1 MKTLVV
7 DIGGSN
13 IKLLA
18 EGQSDPVKIPS
29 GPDMTAELMTKQVLN
44 STSAWKYDRI
54 SIGYPGPVH
63 DNKPTLEPHNLGK
76 GWIDFNYQK
85 SFGKPVRMINDAAM
99 QALGC
104 YHGGRMLFLG
114 VGTGLGSA
122 LVIEGSK
129 GSGQKGGIV
138 QPMELAHLPY
148 RKGRTY
154 EDYVGRRGL
163 ERLGRKRWQKYVID
177 VIQRLSAA
185 LVVDYVSLGGGNAKL
200 LKSLPDKVEVGAN
213 GNAFLGGYKLWDND
227 SFR

>member
-1 MKTLVV
+1 MKTLVI

-18 EGQSDPVKIPS
+18 EGQTDPIKIPS
-29 GPDMTAELMTKQVLN
+29 GPDMTASMMAKQVLN

-54 SIGYPGPVH
+54 SIGYPGPVQN
-63 DNKPTLEPHNLGK
+63 DKPMLEPHNLGK

-85 SFGKPVRMINDAAM
+85 AFGKPVRMINDAAM

-122 LVIEGSK
+122 LVIEGNK
-129 GSGQKGGIV
+129 GAGRKSGIV

-163 ERLGRKRWQKYVID
+163 ERLGKKRWQKYVLD

-200 LKSLPDKVEVGAN
+200 IKSLPDKVEVGAN
-213 GNAFLGGYKLWDND
+213 GNAFLGGYKLWESDD
-227 SFR
+227 GR

>member
-1 MKTLVV
+1 MKTLVI

-18 EGQSDPVKIPS
+18 EGQVESIKVPS
-29 GPDMTAELMTKQVLN
+29 GPGMTAEAMVRHVLDA
-44 STSAWKYDRI
+44 TAAWKYDRI

-63 DNKPTLEPHNLGK
+63 NNKPTLEPHNLGQ
-76 GWIDFNYQK
+76 GWTDFDYQQA
-85 SFGKPVRMINDAAM
+85 FGKPVRMINDAAM

-104 YHGGRMLFLG
+104 YRGGRMLFLG

-122 LVIEGSK
+122 LVIEK
-129 GSGQKGGIV
+129 QKNSGRANGIV

-163 ERLGRKRWQKYVID
+163 ERLGKKRWQKYVID

-200 LKSLPDKVEVGAN
+200 LKKLPENVEVGAN
-213 GNAFLGGYKLWDND
+213 GNAFLGGYKLWEPD
-227 SFR
+227 SSR